1 MLPKREYDLG
11 YSLENVIYLE
21 LLRRGY
27 EVNVG
32 KMGQAEV
39 DFVAKKDN
47 VISYYQVTASLTEQ
61 TTFEREI
68 RPLKKINDNYPKKI
82 LTLDRFT
89 LGNYEGIEVLNA
101 VDWLLGE

>member
-1 MLPKREYDLG
+1 MKQNGKFYIVDLGLRRYLLPKREYDLG

-21 LLRRGY
+21 FLRRGY

-61 TTFEREI
+61 TTFEARNRTVE
-68 RPLKKINDNYPKKI
+68 KNQ
-82 LTLDRFT
+82 
-89 LGNYEGIEVLNA
+89 
-101 VDWLLGE
+101 

>member
-1 MLPKREYDLG
+1 M
-11 YSLENVIYLE
+11 
-21 LLRRGY
+21 
-27 EVNVG
+27 
-32 KMGQAEV
+32 
-39 DFVAKKDN
+39 
-47 VISYYQVTASLTEQ
+47 TEQ

-89 LGNYEGIEVLNA
+89 LGNYEGIEVQNA

>member
-1 MLPKREYDLG
+1 
-11 YSLENVIYLE
+11 
-21 LLRRGY
+21 
-27 EVNVG
+27 
-32 KMGQAEV
+32 MGQAEV

-68 RPLKKINDNYPKKI
+68 GPLKKINDNYPKKI

>member
-1 MLPKREYDLG
+1 M
-11 YSLENVIYLE
+11 VYLE

-27 EVNVG
+27 EVHVG
-32 KMGQAEV
+32 KMGQTEV
-39 DFVAKKDN
+39 DFVAKKDD
-47 VISYYQVTASLTEQ
+47 VISYYQITASLMEQ

-68 RPLKKINDNYPKKI
+68 KPLKRINDNYPKRI
-82 LTLDRFT
+82 LTLERFT